1 VALRFAFAGDRITG
15 IEVIAEPD
23 RLRGLRLGV
32 LDDALG

>member
-1 VALRFAFAGDRITG
+1 VVLRFAFADDRITG

-32 LDDALG
+32 LDDSTG